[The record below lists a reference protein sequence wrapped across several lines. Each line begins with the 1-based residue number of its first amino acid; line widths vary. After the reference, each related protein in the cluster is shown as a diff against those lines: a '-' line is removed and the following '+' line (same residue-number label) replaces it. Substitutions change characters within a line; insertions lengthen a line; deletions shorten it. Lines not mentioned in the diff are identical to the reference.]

1 MHTLDTPYLR
11 VAGGFGARLALV
23 SDQQWHLPTPCTEW
37 TVKELTNHVVN
48 THQRVYV
55 MAVSSGIE
63 GIDDAESII
72 DRWAVVSAALRRARF
87 DPTLRR
93 TPVTTLR
100 GEQTFSE
107 LIEGL
112 LMFDTLCHTWDLAR
126 AIGADETLDSEAV
139 QIAHEQLGAVSA
151 AIRVPGGFADEL
163 PDDPDADAQTRFLL
177 FAGRAVSRT

>member
-93 TPVTTLR
+93 TPVTPLDR
-100 GEQTFSE
+100 V
-107 LIEGL
+107 L
-112 LMFDTLCHTWDLAR
+112 LNVSVPPIASAVPAFDTSLATVPTP
-126 AIGADETLDSEAV
+126 A
-139 QIAHEQLGAVSA
+139 
-151 AIRVPGGFADEL
+151 RVPIFETAP
-163 PDDPDADAQTRFLL
+163 PDRLAPKAESWMEPVLL
-177 FAGRAVSRT
+177 ND